1 MTKER
6 EMTKERAVS
15 LAATLEVGLHSPGV
29 CPACIS
35 FVAMEIDDGNE
46 RRVAGQITSLAP
58 LLWDEGLGDVVRTEL
73 ERQARGGGGPDAVD
87 ALAELEL
94 RRERSPIFR
103 AVVRRLG
110 AELAEEVRRSRIASL
125 N

>member
-15 LAATLEVGLHSPGV
+15 LAATLELGLHSPGV

-35 FVAMEIDDGNE
+35 FVAMEIDGGNE
-46 RRVAGQITSLAP
+46 RRVAGQITSFAP
-58 LLWDEGLGDVVRTEL
+58 LLWDEGLGDAVRGEL
-73 ERQARGGGGPDAVD
+73 ERQSRGGNATAGE
-87 ALAELEL
+87 ALVELVL

-110 AELAEEVRRSRIASL
+110 AELAEGVRRSRIASL

>member
-1 MTKER
+1 VTKER
-6 EMTKERAVS
+6 VAA
-15 LAATLEVGLHSPGV
+15 LAATLQIGLHSPGV

-46 RRVAGQITSLAP
+46 RRVAGQITSFAP
-58 LLWDEGLGDVVRTEL
+58 LLWGEGLGDVVRGEL
-73 ERQARGGGGPDAVD
+73 ERLVRGGDEDARVG
-87 ALAELEL
+87 LAELVV

-103 AVVRRLG
+103 AVVRRLA
-110 AELAEEVRRSRIASL
+110 AELAEGVRRSRTASL